1 MEKLQT
7 ERSIKEKFPDV
18 IICNIET
25 RFIQNS
31 MIPRVLVDLVYK
43 DKLKTLTIYLDK
55 EKADALD
62 TDYIENTIKENIRKY
77 IVQFNKNNK
86 N

>member
-1 MEKLQT
+1 MENIKL
-7 ERSIKEKFPDV
+7 ENIPENIV
-18 IICNIET
+18 ICNIET